1 VQPILSPKKK
11 PPVPSLSL
19 ARRLDRVAPFL
30 AMDVLAAAAA
40 KERRGDSVIHME
52 VGQPSAPA
60 PRAAREAARAALDD
74 GRIGYTEALGIAPL
88 RERIGRHYREAY
100 GVSLAPERVIVTTGS
115 SAGFVLAFLSLFDP
129 GDRVAITAP
138 GYPAYRNILAALDL
152 APVVIPLTKAEGW
165 IMTAEAIARAH
176 REAPLAGVLAMSPA
190 NPSGTMIGAAALAR
204 LGDTCRDLGLW
215 FVSDEIYHGLT
226 YAAPAATALAFDDDA
241 VAINSFSK
249 YYCMTGWRVG
259 WIVVPQSLVRPIERL
274 AQNLYISPPYLSQV
288 AALAAF
294 DGRDELEAVRE
305 GYARNRAM
313 LLEELPRLGLT
324 DMHPVDGAFYVY
336 ADVAR
341 FTNDSIDFSRRML
354 AEAGVAATPGVDFDR
369 IEGAHY
375 LRFSFAGSEDDCREA
390 VRRLATWL
398 R

>member
-1 VQPILSPKKK
+1 VQPILSPKKT

-88 RERIGRHYREAY
+88 RERIARHYREAY
-100 GVSLAPERVIVTTGS
+100 GVGLAPERVIVTTGS

-165 IMTAEAIARAH
+165 IMTAEAVARAH

-204 LGDTCRDLGLW
+204 LGETCRDLGLW

-294 DGRDELEAVRE
+294 EGRDELEAVRE

-313 LLEELPRLGLT
+313 LLDELPRLGLT

-341 FTNDSIDFSRRML
+341 FTNDSIAFSARML
-354 AEAGVAATPGVDFDR
+354 AEAGVAATPGVDFDP